1 MLHILEPDK
10 RKRMKPI
17 RQPSLKVMDNIRC
30 VVCGNHNPERYRV
43 RVRRPD
49 FAVAECLDCS
59 FHFIPLAFRKSVDYT
74 RYKSD
79 DVAAEVA
86 KADEWLKVQR
96 NLLRY
101 RLIRKYRRSGKIYD
115 IGCGF
120 GHFLLT
126 GRRLGYDVSG
136 VEMSRANAAYV
147 RGTLGIGI
155 DEGDFLDVK
164 EGVRYDVLTLWDVL
178 EHVDGAGR
186 VVEKAARM
194 IKPGGMLFIQVPR
207 LDSSIASLLKGK
219 WWAMGLDHVNY
230 FSKRTVQTMLRR
242 HGFDVEK
249 TVSSIELK
257 NILVYVLL
265 PKLKRKK
272 NGPSATA
279 AARQREFN
287 RITRKPMWMRRLMVL
302 AHNAL
307 YACLSL
313 LGIGDEMI
321 VVARKRPSL

>member
-1 MLHILEPDK
+1 MDLPYRAITPDHS
-10 RKRMKPI
+10 RI
-17 RQPSLKVMDNIRC
+17 IRC
-30 VVCGNHNPERYRV
+30 VVCGNTDPRRFRTRIH
-43 RVRRPD
+43 RPD
-49 FAVAECLDCS
+49 FNIMECLDCS
-59 FHFIPLAFRKSVDYT
+59 FHFIPSIYRKSIDYT
-74 RYKSD
+74 KYKSA

-86 KADEWLKVQR
+86 KADPWLKVQR

-126 GRRLGYDVSG
+126 GKQLGYDVSG
-136 VEMSRANAAYV
+136 VEMSRANASYV
-147 RGTLGIGI
+147 RDTLGIRI
-155 DEGDFLDVK
+155 DEGDFLALAGK

-178 EHVDGAGR
+178 EHVDRADR
-186 VVEKAARM
+186 VVDKAARM
-194 IKPGGMLFIQVPR
+194 IKPGGMLFIQVPQI
-207 LDSSIASLLKGK
+207 DSCLASLLKGK

-230 FSKRTVQTMLRR
+230 FSSRTIRLMLHRY
-242 HGFDVEK
+242 GFEVEK

-272 NGPSATA
+272 KQTA
-279 AARQREFN
+279 AVRQREFN
-287 RITRKPMWMRRLMVL
+287 RITRKPMWMRRMMVL
-302 AHNAL
+302 VHNAI

-313 LGIGDEMI
+313 MRIGDEMI
-321 VVARKRPSL
+321 VVARKRSS